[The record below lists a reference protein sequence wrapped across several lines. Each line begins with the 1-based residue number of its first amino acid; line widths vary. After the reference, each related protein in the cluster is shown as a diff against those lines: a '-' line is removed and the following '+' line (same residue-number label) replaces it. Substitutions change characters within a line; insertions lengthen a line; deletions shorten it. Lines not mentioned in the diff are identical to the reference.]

1 MKAGVLGAGAWGT
14 AIAITLTR
22 AGCEVM
28 LWAREPEVVESIN
41 SKNENTLFLEGTKLP
56 KALKATGKLEDL
68 KDVEAIFTVT
78 PSQFMAATCEQLK
91 AIGLGKNIPLVLC
104 SKGVDQ
110 QSLKLMSEVTEEILP
125 NPVAVLSGPTFA
137 DEVADGL
144 PASVTLACKD
154 EKLAEKLA
162 KMLRHRMF
170 KIYTTNDMIGAQISG
185 SVKNVLAI
193 ACGIAAGRNLGQN
206 AQAALITGGL
216 AEIRRLCIAKG
227 GRSETIMGLCGLGD
241 VILTCGSPKSRN
253 MSLGMAL
260 GQGQTLKEYMAGRK
274 TVAEGV
280 YSADSVTRLA
290 KKMGVSMPIC
300 EAVQRILH
308 ESVPIETIAEE
319 LIMSS

>member
-1 MKAGVLGAGAWGT
+1 
-14 AIAITLTR
+14 
-22 AGCEVM
+22 
-28 LWAREPEVVESIN
+28 VVESIN

-91 AIGLGKNIPLVLC
+91 AIGLNKNIPLVLC

-154 EKLAEKLA
+154 KKLAEKLA

-170 KIYTTNDMIGAQISG
+170 KIYTTNDMVGAQISG

-308 ESVPIETIAEE
+308 ESVSIETIAEE